1 MCVCVFA
8 DDVADDENDDY
19 DVTVTLLHLVFLP
32 EELFYPHGDAFTA
45 NPNAS
50 LRWSVSPRE
59 PV

>member
-1 MCVCVFA
+1 MCVFV
-8 DDVADDENDDY
+8 DDENDDY

>member
-1 MCVCVFA
+1 MCVFA
-8 DDVADDENDDY
+8 DDVADDQNDDY

-32 EELFYPHGDAFTA
+32 EGLFYPHGDAFTV

-50 LRWSVSPRE
+50 LRWSVSPPE